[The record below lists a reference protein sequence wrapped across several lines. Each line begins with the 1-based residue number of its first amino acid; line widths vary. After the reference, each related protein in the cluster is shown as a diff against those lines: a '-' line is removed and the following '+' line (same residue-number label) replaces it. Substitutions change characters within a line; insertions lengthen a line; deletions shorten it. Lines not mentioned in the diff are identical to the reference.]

1 MRLRVIAPLVLT
13 LTVSACAA
21 PNVDDPRRE
30 PKTRDGLPHITE
42 VENDPVHTLLAPD
55 AIPAIDEPEF
65 VRAADATFMD
75 DDEPVIGVVLDGVA
89 RAYSTWHLDRHEIVN
104 DTIASK
110 PLAVTW

>member
-1 MRLRVIAPLVLT
+1 MPRLMLALLVLT
-13 LTVSACAA
+13 LTAFACAT
-21 PNVDDPRRE
+21 PDLDHMPE
-30 PKTRDGLPHITE
+30 PKTSDGLPHITQ
-42 VENDPVHTLLAPD
+42 VGNDPVHTLLAPD

-75 DDEPVIGVVLDGVA
+75 DDEPVIGVLVDGEA

-104 DTIASK
+104 DTIARQ